1 MTGQFQF
8 HLRLY
13 QNEEEDFFVMRF
25 QQYQEDNE
33 KEDDVRRSFNMLET
47 Y

>member
-1 MTGQFQF
+1 MTGQFQP
-8 HLRLY
+8 HLRPY

-33 KEDDVRRSFNMLET
+33 KEDDVRRSFNMLKT
-47 Y
+47 C